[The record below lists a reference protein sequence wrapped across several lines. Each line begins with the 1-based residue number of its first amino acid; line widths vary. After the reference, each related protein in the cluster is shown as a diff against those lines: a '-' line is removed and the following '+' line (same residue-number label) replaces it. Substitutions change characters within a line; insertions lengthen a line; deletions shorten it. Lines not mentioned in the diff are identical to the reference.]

1 MSTGADTPVS
11 DTERATA
18 PDREEVLALLEDG
31 IREAHRKVENGRVRN
46 AENEK
51 VRQGWIRVLAYSA
64 NQYRQL
70 KKDQEL
76 EDMKVELEA
85 LKSEIRGNNDPT
97 Q

>member
-1 MSTGADTPVS
+1 M
-11 DTERATA
+11 TEDA
-18 PDREEVLALLEDG
+18 PDDAPAGRDYDEMLATLDTLLD
-31 IREAHRKVENGRVRN
+31 EAMDKVESGRVYD

-76 EDMKVELEA
+76 EDMKDELEA
-85 LKSEIRGNNDPT
+85 LKSEIRGDDDPT